1 MTFAAIILLLVT
13 AERLGELWLARRN
26 TTALLK
32 QGAFEV
38 APQHYTLI
46 VLLHGF
52 WLAGLWVL
60 GWDQPVNLLWLA
72 VFLVLQVLRVWV
84 LATLGRR
91 WTTRIIVLKSLPLVT
106 TGPYRWL
113 QVLRV
118 WVLATLGRRWTTRI
132 IVLPGEQLVAT
143 GPYRWL
149 THPNYVV
156 VIGEIAVLPLCLGLP
171 WYALAF
177 SLANAAVL
185 TVRIRA
191 ENAALLHQRNLGH
204 L

>member
-1 MTFAAIILLLVT
+1 MTFAAIMLLLVT
-13 AERLGELWLARRN
+13 AERLGELWLAKRN
-26 TTALLK
+26 TAALLK
-32 QGAFEV
+32 QGAVEM

-52 WLAGLWVL
+52 WLAGLWAL
-60 GWDQPVNLLWLA
+60 GWDQPVNFAWLA
-72 VFLVLQVLRVWV
+72 VFLVLQ
-84 LATLGRR
+84 
-91 WTTRIIVLKSLPLVT
+91 I
-106 TGPYRWL
+106 
-113 QVLRV
+113 LRV

-191 ENAALLHQRNLGH
+191 ENAALHPSRNLGQP
-204 L
+204 

>member
-32 QGAFEV
+32 QGAVEM

-52 WLAGLWVL
+52 WLAGLWLL
-60 GWDQPVNLLWLA
+60 GWDQPVNLFWLA

-91 WTTRIIVLKSLPLVT
+91 WTTRIIVL
-106 TGPYRWL
+106 
-113 QVLRV
+113 
-118 WVLATLGRRWTTRI
+118 
-132 IVLPGEQLVAT
+132 PGEKLVST

-156 VIGEIAVLPLCLGLP
+156 VVGEIAVLPLCLGLP
-171 WYALAF
+171 WYALVF

-191 ENAALLHQRNLGH
+191 ENAALHPSRNLAQP
-204 L
+204 

>member
-1 MTFAAIILLLVT
+1 MTFAVIILLLVT

-52 WLAGLWVL
+52 WLAGLWML
-60 GWDQPVNLLWLA
+60 GWDKPVNLAWLT
-72 VFLVLQVLRVWV
+72 VFLILQVLRIWV

-113 QVLRV
+113 
-118 WVLATLGRRWTTRI
+118 
-132 IVLPGEQLVAT
+132 
-143 GPYRWL
+143 

-156 VIGEIAVLPLCLGLP
+156 VVGEIAVLPLCLGLP